1 MVNDKLALR
10 TQFAKGFR
18 PLRFF
23 LHFLEFLLFSL
34 LGFGNSFFGCTG
46 ELGFKSLNAP
56 CGVQILHLSG
66 VEGVAVVANVDF
78 YFGNSRPNGKSIT
91 AGAGDLGFG
100 KPLRM
105 DGCFHKVNFTR
116 FKLITQN

>member
-66 VEGVAVVANVDF
+66 VEGVGERRDVQLDLRIGLAVLPGDRVLGVD
-78 YFGNSRPNGKSIT
+78 G
-91 AGAGDLGFG
+91 GAGD
-100 KPLRM
+100 
-105 DGCFHKVNFTR
+105 D
-116 FKLITQN
+116 